1 MNSTLVFSSLL
12 IDDNGN
18 SRPQSKTDMCQKRER
33 EREKE
38 RDRKGKEKES
48 LPDLDSGEITRIHLE
63 GNLNSVTDL

>member
-33 EREKE
+33 E